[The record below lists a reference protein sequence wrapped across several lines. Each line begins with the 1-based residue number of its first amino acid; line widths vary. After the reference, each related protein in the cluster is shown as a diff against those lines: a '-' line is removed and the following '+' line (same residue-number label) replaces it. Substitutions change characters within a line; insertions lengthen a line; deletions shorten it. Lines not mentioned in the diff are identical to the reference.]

1 MKKLI
6 FLFLIALVS
15 LSGQDKYITAGDS
28 ISTRPNDLAN
38 ARKLYFYVTDS
49 SDTIVDTLVCET
61 RMSGSTTWFAIAVI
75 KNTALTVV
83 VGDIIPGDNAGGV
96 YEVNMEYPSIVRVRR
111 TNVTS
116 RAQSTSIW
124 WTGGP

>member
-6 FLFLIALVS
+6 FLFLITLVS
-15 LSGQDKYITAGDS
+15 LSAQDKYITAGDS

-49 SDTIVDTLVCET
+49 SDTIVDTLICET
-61 RMSGSTTWFAIAVI
+61 RMSGATTWFTMGVI

-83 VGDIIPGDNAGGV
+83 NGDLIPGDGTGAV
-96 YEVNMEYPSIVRVRR
+96 YEVNMEYPGIVRVRR

-116 RAQSTSIW
+116 RAQSSPIW
-124 WTGGP
+124 WLGGP